1 MMMGRVSWII
11 AALLCTAAAEH
22 GASKISHKSAA
33 LDFTYQ
39 WPAEAA
45 AISKLDRKFRMEA
58 AAAYRRGLALGR
70 LDQKLY
76 TQQGRGSVADF
87 YSKQWTTA
95 GETPRLLSLQYH
107 HSAYTGGAHPN
118 TDYGSLLWERK
129 RARPIA
135 VSSLFLR
142 SAAFETLTRADYC
155 IALDAERRK
164 RRGKEWKPGLPEFNA
179 CPKFAELAIAP
190 VDKTRKGRFDS
201 IDFVASPY
209 TAGPYVEGAYD
220 ILLPVTAQLI
230 AAMRPEYRNSFELQ
244 RQ

>member
-1 MMMGRVSWII
+1 MSRTGTII
-11 AALLCTAAAEH
+11 AALFCTAAADSR
-22 GASKISHKSAA
+22 AVKIERNSAV
-33 LDFTYQ
+33 LEFTYA
-39 WPAEAA
+39 WPAEAS
-45 AISKLDRKFRMEA
+45 AIPALDCKFQAEA
-58 AAAYRRGLALGR
+58 AAAYRRSLALGR

-87 YSKQWTTA
+87 YSKQWTTP
-95 GETPRLLSLQYH
+95 GETPRLLSLQYQ

-129 RARPIA
+129 DRRAIA

-142 SAAFETLTRADYC
+142 SAAFETLTRSDYC
-155 IALDAERRK
+155 TALDIERRK
-164 RRGKEWKPGLPEFNA
+164 RRGKEWKLGLPEFNA
-179 CPKFAELAIAP
+179 CPRFAELAIAP
-190 VDKTRKGRFDS
+190 VDKNRNGRFDG
-201 IDFVASPY
+201 IDIVASPY

-230 AAMRPEYRNSFELQ
+230 AAMRPEYRNSFERQ